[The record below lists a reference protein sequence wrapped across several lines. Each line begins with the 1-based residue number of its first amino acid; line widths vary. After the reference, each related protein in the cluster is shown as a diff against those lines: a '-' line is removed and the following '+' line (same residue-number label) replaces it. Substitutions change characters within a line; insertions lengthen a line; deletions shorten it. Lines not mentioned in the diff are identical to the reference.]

1 MPKAETERCQILRQ
15 IDSVLRQQVKVRPP
29 KVEIDSNLSS
39 VFKKNTQI
47 LDDSYL
53 EKKIEENDL
62 NLNDLNLNEFGL
74 K

>member
-15 IDSVLRQQVKVRPP
+15 IDSVLGQQVKVRPP

-62 NLNDLNLNEFGL
+62 NLNEFGL

>member
-1 MPKAETERCQILRQ
+1 MPKTETERCQILRQ
-15 IDSVLRQQVKVRPP
+15 IDSVLGEQVKVRPP

-62 NLNDLNLNEFGL
+62 NLNESGL

>member
-1 MPKAETERCQILRQ
+1 MPKTGTERCQILRQ
-15 IDSVLRQQVKVRPP
+15 IDLVLGEQVKVRPP

-62 NLNDLNLNEFGL
+62 NLNESGL

>member
-15 IDSVLRQQVKVRPP
+15 IDSVLGQQVKIRPP

-39 VFKKNTQI
+39 VFKKSTQI

>member
-15 IDSVLRQQVKVRPP
+15 IDSVLGQQVKVRPP

-47 LDDSYL
+47 IEKSKQ
-53 EKKIEENDL
+53 EKKNRR
-62 NLNDLNLNEFGL
+62 

>member
-15 IDSVLRQQVKVRPP
+15 IDSVLGQQVKVRPP

-53 EKKIEENDL
+53 EKKNRRKW
-62 NLNDLNLNEFGL
+62 FKL
-74 K
+74 KWFKLKWIWT

>member
-1 MPKAETERCQILRQ
+1 MPKTETERCQILRQ
-15 IDSVLRQQVKVRPP
+15 IDSVLGEQVKVRPP

-62 NLNDLNLNEFGL
+62 NLNESEL

>member
-15 IDSVLRQQVKVRPP
+15 IDSVLGQQVKVRPP

-62 NLNDLNLNEFGL
+62 NLNELSESIN
-74 K
+74 

>member
-15 IDSVLRQQVKVRPP
+15 IDSVLGQQVKVRPP
-29 KVEIDSNLSS
+29 KVEIDSILSS

-62 NLNDLNLNEFGL
+62 NLNEFGL

>member
-15 IDSVLRQQVKVRPP
+15 IDSILGQQVKVRPP

-62 NLNDLNLNEFGL
+62 NLNEFGL